1 LLLIYKAFEQID
13 VARKWFFLPLG
24 LCGPVYTVIL
34 ATYIKPVTV
43 GEKKENNKV

>member
-1 LLLIYKAFEQID
+1 MLQEKVFF
-13 VARKWFFLPLG
+13 FFLALG

-34 ATYIKPVTV
+34 ATHIKPVTV